1 MNIFENPWRFTKSPI
16 RWLRRFIKSFK
27 YLWQRAT
34 KGYCDEDLWNLD
46 SYLAKLLGSAL
57 KELYSNTC
65 SYPYRL
71 ETHEEWQIILAEI
84 SDHFYMTLED
94 SYDTPCLDAWCDSV
108 DDYFKWK
115 SDEFTEEQKMLR
127 EKMREENKYI
137 SEERDRHKD
146 EALKML
152 SEYWFDLWD

>member
-1 MNIFENPWRFTKSPI
+1 MNVFENPWRFTKSPV
-16 RWLRRFIKSFK
+16 RWMRRFIKSFK

-46 SYLAKLLGSAL
+46 SHLAALISSTL
-57 KELYSNTC
+57 KELSNITC
-65 SYPYRL
+65 AYPYRL
-71 ETHEEWQIILAEI
+71 ESHEEWQKILAEM

-94 SYDTPCLDAWCDSV
+94 SYETPCFDAWFDSV
-108 DDYFKWK
+108 DDETHK
-115 SDEFTEEQKMLR
+115 ELR
-127 EKMREENKYI
+127 EKMREENKRI
-137 SEERDRHKD
+137 NEERESHKD